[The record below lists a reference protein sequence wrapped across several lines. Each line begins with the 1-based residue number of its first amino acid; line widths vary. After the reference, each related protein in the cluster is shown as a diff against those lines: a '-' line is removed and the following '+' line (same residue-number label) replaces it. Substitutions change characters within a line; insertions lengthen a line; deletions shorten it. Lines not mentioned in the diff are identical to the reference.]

1 VELRLDQRRLGA
13 PLPCSVSALAV
24 AALLTPPGAASALRC
39 LFVEHDQR
47 CGVLLA
53 LAYGGSG
60 RARRQ
65 AQPAQQAHRDPL
77 PSLPSVRFH
86 RWRHCPLR
94 PRPLVVENRG
104 KDSYMSHGLRQ
115 SLPCNARAYTV
126 LRWCCSGSRR
136 APLSRRADSDS
147 SFTANVAVMKRP
159 SNSAPL
165 ARALV
170 FAGCV
175 ATGQGACY
183 GNHDE

>member
-1 VELRLDQRRLGA
+1 
-13 PLPCSVSALAV
+13 
-24 AALLTPPGAASALRC
+24 
-39 LFVEHDQR
+39 
-47 CGVLLA
+47 
-53 LAYGGSG
+53 
-60 RARRQ
+60 
-65 AQPAQQAHRDPL
+65 
-77 PSLPSVRFH
+77 
-86 RWRHCPLR
+86 
-94 PRPLVVENRG
+94 
-104 KDSYMSHGLRQ
+104 MSHGLRK
-115 SLPCNARAYTV
+115 SLATPARTLYYV
-126 LRWCCSGSRR
+126 WCCSGSRR